1 MKKFYCNGKKDFCED
16 LDKCSTNC
24 RYFDGSGGKYR
35 KVPMTN
41 VDRIRTMTDE
51 ELATFEEL

>member
-35 KVPMTN
+35 KVPNSETGGLI
-41 VDRIRTMTDE
+41 IRKQK
-51 ELATFEEL
+51 ARV